1 MNAGTE
7 QGSAWVVRRVVYLVG
22 ALIGAGLVASGRM
35 TQEQVD
41 GWLPAFV
48 ELGGAL
54 SALGFALAAW
64 RTGPES
70 DNSRPV
76 IPAEV
81 VEDVLG
87 AVEHIVDRV
96 VDAERP
102 GSAPS
107 RPGTAP
113 TAPEPGPVAP
123 VEGDEVSTPEN
134 GVDAPD
140 LLAYLREQI
149 TKGGR

>member
-1 MNAGTE
+1 MNAVSE
-7 QGSAWVVRRVVYLVG
+7 QGSSWVVRRVVYLVG
-22 ALIGAGLVASGRM
+22 VLVGAGLVASGRM
-35 TQEQVD
+35 TQDQVD

-81 VEDVLG
+81 VEEVLG

-96 VDAERP
+96 IDAERP

-107 RPGTAP
+107 RPVTSP
-113 TAPEPGPVAP
+113 TAPE
-123 VEGDEVSTPEN
+123 EGEAVPTPEN

-140 LLAYLREQI
+140 LLTYLRAEI
-149 TKGGR
+149 AKDGR